1 MLFYLFCFVF
11 CLLQLV
17 RGFCT
22 ENIVREKIWLS
33 TEQATNET
41 VAKKSWRYLL
51 QIQTDRF
58 KRQVNCT
65 KTNQTNQH
73 TYSILTFRQRCRNTL
88 LAYLSLRTKKSS
100 SCSYI
105 VLIFFFFFQTIN
117 ETLTDNFQKYSIYL
131 LVDEDDEDWFIVSVQ
146 NEKEITRL
154 LGSEDINSFRKIDPF
169 GGQLVLRKLSC
180 IEVYRFEP
188 QESFQ

>member
-1 MLFYLFCFVF
+1 MQKYSLG
-11 CLLQLV
+11 LLELKNKRKQLV
-17 RGFCT
+17 
-22 ENIVREKIWLS
+22 
-33 TEQATNET
+33 
-41 VAKKSWRYLL
+41 LL
-51 QIQTDRF
+51 HRSHF
-58 KRQVNCT
+58 
-65 KTNQTNQH
+65 
-73 TYSILTFRQRCRNTL
+73 
-88 LAYLSLRTKKSS
+88 
-100 SCSYI
+100 
-105 VLIFFFFFQTIN
+105 FFFFFQTIN